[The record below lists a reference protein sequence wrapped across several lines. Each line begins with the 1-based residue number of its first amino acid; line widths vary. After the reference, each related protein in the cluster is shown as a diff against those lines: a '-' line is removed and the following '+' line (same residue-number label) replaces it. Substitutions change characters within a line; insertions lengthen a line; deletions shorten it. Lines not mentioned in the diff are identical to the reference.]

1 MLKRHFTIIDRY
13 ISKELLLTWLAV
25 TLVLML
31 ILLSGTL
38 ARLLGKAAEGSIPGD
53 AVWPLL
59 MFTGARY
66 LILLVPLSLYLGVLL
81 HFSRLYK
88 DNEMAALA
96 ACGVGLKR
104 LYRPLLMV
112 VIPATLFLAY
122 LTLFVMPWVSQQAE
136 LLKLEI
142 DNQSQL
148 SGLAPGRFNEAGDG
162 EVTLFLQ
169 RQSEDGLVMHNVFMH
184 QTIEEKTPAAVSPAQ
199 QASSLLKF
207 PRPGGAAVASQA
219 RENIES
225 ASSARRYRDEQGRQ
239 FILFENGYTYE
250 GQPGQAD
257 FRIIQYAQKGVYLP
271 ETEVTAKPG
280 RKQSLSTLELLTS
293 DRADYTAELHWR
305 LSLPVACFLLAILA
319 LPLSYTT
326 PRKGRYSK
334 LALAILIY
342 LIYSNLLGVGQSWVE
357 KQMVPQWLG
366 IWWVHGVAVLLIV
379 YWWGKRAGGVKQF
392 LKRLQAVKS
401 I

>member
-38 ARLLGKAAEGSIPGD
+38 ARLLGKAAEGSIPGE

-81 HFSRLYK
+81 NFSRLYK
-88 DNEMAALA
+88 DNEMAALG

-112 VIPATLFLAY
+112 VIPATVLLAY

-148 SGLAPGRFNEAGDG
+148 SGLAPGRFNEASNG
-162 EVTLFLQ
+162 EAILCLQ
-169 RQSEDGLVMHNVFMH
+169 RQSDDGHVMHNVFMH
-184 QTIEEKTPAAVSPAQ
+184 QALEQKSP
-199 QASSLLKF
+199 
-207 PRPGGAAVASQA
+207 
-219 RENIES
+219 
-225 ASSARRYRDEQGRQ
+225 
-239 FILFENGYTYE
+239 
-250 GQPGQAD
+250 
-257 FRIIQYAQKGVYLP
+257 KG
-271 ETEVTAKPG
+271 
-280 RKQSLSTLELLTS
+280 
-293 DRADYTAELHWR
+293 
-305 LSLPVACFLLAILA
+305 
-319 LPLSYTT
+319 
-326 PRKGRYSK
+326 
-334 LALAILIY
+334 
-342 LIYSNLLGVGQSWVE
+342 
-357 KQMVPQWLG
+357 
-366 IWWVHGVAVLLIV
+366 
-379 YWWGKRAGGVKQF
+379 
-392 LKRLQAVKS
+392 
-401 I
+401 